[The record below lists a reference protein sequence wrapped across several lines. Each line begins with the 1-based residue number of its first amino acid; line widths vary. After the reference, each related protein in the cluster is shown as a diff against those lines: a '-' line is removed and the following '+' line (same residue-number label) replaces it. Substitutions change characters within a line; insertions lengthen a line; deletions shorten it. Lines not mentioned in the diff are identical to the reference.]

1 MRFGVL
7 GPLEVRTAAGAPVPV
22 PQLKVRALLA
32 ALLAA
37 PGRPVPAGRLIDD
50 LWGDDPPRH
59 PGNALQGKVARLR
72 RALADAEPDGG
83 RSVVAQAGGYLLRTG
98 PDDVDASRFAVLT
111 ERARATGDVRS
122 RAALLTE
129 ALELWRGPAFS
140 DFAEEPFVLSAAA
153 RLEQGRLLALEDLA
167 EARLELGEHGQLAAE
182 LGALVVGHPH
192 RERLRAVHMRAL
204 YRAGRQEEA
213 LAGYA
218 DLRRHLAEELGAD
231 PGADLAALHEA
242 ILRQDPD
249 LAAAPARHRTNLP
262 APVADLIGRDA
273 DIAGTRDLL
282 ESGRLVTLT
291 GPGGVGK
298 TRLAVET
305 AARLAGAY
313 PDGVWLVELA
323 GIAPADEGQ
332 VLCTVAE
339 AVLAILGIRE
349 TGPSPSHE
357 GGPRAMADRLAHAL
371 RDRRLLLVL
380 DNCEHVVAPVAR
392 LAERLLRGAPG
403 LRILATG
410 REPLRLGGE
419 LVRAVPPLETPP
431 PDADADPAALRGF
444 AAVRLFLARAADAP
458 GFTLDSGNAAVVA
471 ALCRRLDGIPL
482 AVELAASRVRTLGV
496 HGLVARLDDRFGL
509 LVDGYRDAPERQ
521 RTLRAVIDW
530 SWDLL
535 TAAERTVLRRL
546 AVHAD
551 GCALDAA
558 EAVCAGGGVR
568 PGDVLDLLGRLVDR
582 SLVTLADRASGP
594 RYRLLESVQEYC
606 AERLRD
612 AGELPAVQ
620 EGHRDHYIGLAE
632 RAGPLLRGPGQR
644 AWLERL
650 DDESANLRRA
660 LEHAVHEGAAEPALR
675 LVNALAWYW
684 VLRGRLI
691 EARRS
696 VESALALDGG
706 APAARAAALAWRAGF
721 TLLEGNGTA
730 GSRHAREVVALYG
743 RTGSPADRA
752 AALWFLGFAQMGLD
766 LEGSERLVDRALADY
781 RALDDP
787 WGTAAALS
795 LRARHAL
802 ARSDLESARRDGR
815 ESARLFGALGDG
827 WGQVQTVFPLAT
839 LAVITGDHAEAAR
852 RYREGLRLSEELGLW
867 TDAVKQLCGLGRV
880 ALLTGDAA
888 RARAFHERA
897 RDLARE
903 QNFRSGEVNA
913 EIGLGLGDRREGRL
927 DAAES
932 RMRGLLDW
940 YRAVAFGPGGALVL
954 AELGFIAEQ
963 RGDAAAARTLHLEGL
978 AAARGL
984 GDPRAEALALEG
996 LAGARALAGHP
1007 RHAAVLLGAAAAA
1020 RASAGAPLPP
1030 AERGDVD
1037 RITTTARAALGDPA
1051 FTAAFTT
1058 GTGLAPEAA
1067 VAHDAP
1073 RSTGPGSSGLPRSP
1087 SGSPAGP

>member
-7 GPLEVRTAAGAPVPV
+7 GPLDVRTAAGSPVPV

-37 PGRPVPAGRLIDD
+37 SGRPLAASRLIDD
-50 LWGDDPPRH
+50 LWGTDHMPRH

-72 RALADAEPDGG
+72 RALDDAEPGAG
-83 RSVVAQAGGYLLRTG
+83 KRVVAQAGGYLLRTG
-98 PDDVDASRFAVLT
+98 PDDVDASRFTDLAT
-111 ERARATGDVRS
+111 RARAAGDPAA

-129 ALELWRGPAFS
+129 ALELWRGPAFA
-140 DFAEEPFVLSAAA
+140 DFADEPFALPATA
-153 RLEQGRLLALEDLA
+153 RLEEDRLLALEDLA
-167 EARLELGEHGQLAAE
+167 EARLELGEHGPLAAE
-182 LGALVVGHPH
+182 LGDLVARHPR
-192 RERLRAVHMRAL
+192 RERLRAAHMRAL
-204 YRAGRQEEA
+204 YRAGRQGDA
-213 LAGYA
+213 LAAYA
-218 DLRRHLAEELGAD
+218 DLRHRLAEELGAD
-231 PGADLAALHEA
+231 PGADIAALHEA

-249 LAAAPARHRTNLP
+249 LAAAPGRHRTNLP
-262 APVADLIGRDA
+262 APVTDLIGRDA
-273 DIAGTRDLL
+273 DLAGTRELL
-282 ESGRLVTLT
+282 ASGRLVTFT

-298 TRLAVET
+298 TRLAVE
-305 AARLAGAY
+305 AASQLLDRF

-323 GIAPADEGQ
+323 GIGPSDEAQ

-339 AVLAILGIRE
+339 TVLAILGIRE
-349 TGPSPSHE
+349 TGSGPSHE
-357 GGPRAMADRLAHAL
+357 NGPRAMADRLANAL
-371 RDRRLLLVL
+371 RGRRLLLVL

-392 LAERLLRGAPG
+392 LAERLLRGAPD

-410 REPLRLGGE
+410 REPLGLSGE
-419 LVRAVPPLETPP
+419 LVRAVPPLDTPP
-431 PDADADPAALRGF
+431 PDAGNDPAALRASG
-444 AAVRLFLARAADAP
+444 AVRLFLARAAAAS
-458 GFTLDSGNAAVVA
+458 GFTLDSGNAAAVA
-471 ALCRRLDGIPL
+471 DLCRRLDGIPL
-482 AVELAASRVRTLGV
+482 ALELAASRVRTLGI
-496 HGLVARLDDRFGL
+496 HGLTARLDDRFGL

-530 SWDLL
+530 SWELL

-551 GCALDAA
+551 GCSLEGA

-568 PGDVLDLLGRLVDR
+568 TGDVLELVGRLVDR
-582 SLVTLADRASGP
+582 SLVTLTDRASGP

-606 AERLRD
+606 AERLRES
-612 AGELPAVQ
+612 GELSAVR
-620 EGHRDHYIGLAE
+620 ERHRDHYIELAE
-632 RAGPLLRGPGQR
+632 RALPHLRGHDQR

-684 VLRGRLI
+684 VLRGRLA

-696 VESALALDGG
+696 AESAMALEGG
-706 APAARAAALAWRAGF
+706 DPAERAAAMAWRAGF
-721 TLLEGNGTA
+721 TYLEGDRAA
-730 GSRHAREVVALYG
+730 GADRAHEVAALYERAG
-743 RTGSPADRA
+743 TPAGRA
-752 AALWFLGFAQMGLD
+752 AALWFLGFAQMGVD
-766 LEGSERLVDRALADY
+766 LEGGERLVDRALADF
-781 RALDDP
+781 RALGDD

-802 ARSDLESARRDGR
+802 ARSDLPSARRDG
-815 ESARLFGALGDG
+815 EDSARLFGGLGDR

-839 LAVITGDHAEAAR
+839 LAEITGDHAEAAR
-852 RYREGLRLSEELGLW
+852 LHREGLRLSEELGLW
-867 TDAVKQLCGLGRV
+867 TDAVKQLCGLGRI
-880 ALLTGDAA
+880 ALLTGDHD
-888 RARAFHERA
+888 RARALHERA
-897 RDLARE
+897 RGLAAE

-913 EIGLGLGDRREGRL
+913 EIGLGLGDRRDGRL
-927 DAAES
+927 DAAEA

-940 YRAVAFGPGGALVL
+940 FRAVDFGPGGTLVL

-963 RGDAAAARTLHLEGL
+963 RGDAAAAWRLHLDGL

-1020 RASAGAPLPP
+1020 RASVGAPLPP

-1037 RITTTARAALGDPA
+1037 RTTTRARTALGAPA
-1051 FTAAFTT
+1051 FTTAFTT
-1058 GTGLAPEAA
+1058 GTGLTPEAA
-1067 VAHDAP
+1067 VEKATP
-1073 RSTGPGSSGLPRSP
+1073 
-1087 SGSPAGP
+1087 